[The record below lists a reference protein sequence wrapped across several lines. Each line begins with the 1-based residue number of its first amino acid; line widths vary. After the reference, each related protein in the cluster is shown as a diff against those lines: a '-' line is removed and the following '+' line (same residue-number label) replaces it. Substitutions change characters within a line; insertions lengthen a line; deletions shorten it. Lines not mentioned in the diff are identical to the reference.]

1 VGVFGFILEFMQ
13 NTRLSNFL
21 GFVAVNVRQLFANP
35 WRRLAVWL
43 IALLLGNFLGSV
55 VTLVVGQVAQSDIG
69 FAVIMLLA
77 TELVSWLVYRRR
89 GGVWS
94 RRPGESESSVSGDVN
109 SLGNLAIDLLNALKM
124 GFIYSMFV
132 EAFKL
137 GS

>member
-1 VGVFGFILEFMQ
+1 
-13 NTRLSNFL
+13 
-21 GFVAVNVRQLFANP
+21 
-35 WRRLAVWL
+35 
-43 IALLLGNFLGSV
+43 LGSV

-69 FAVIMLLA
+69 FSIIMLLV

-89 GGVWS
+89 GGVWVRGS
-94 RRPGESESSVSGDVN
+94 VN
-109 SLGNLAIDLLNALKM
+109 SPDVEIDREINSLSNLVLDLLNALKI